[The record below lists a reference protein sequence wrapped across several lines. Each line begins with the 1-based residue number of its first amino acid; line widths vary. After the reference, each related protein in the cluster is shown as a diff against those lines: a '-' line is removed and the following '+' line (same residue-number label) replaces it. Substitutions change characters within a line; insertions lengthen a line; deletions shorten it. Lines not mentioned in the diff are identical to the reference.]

1 MTVLQ
6 LAVAAAT
13 AGVLAGWCLWRA
25 FAVGPPSVATV
36 YRRLYGGGPQPVAA
50 ATSRW
55 ERPLARVGAALA
67 ASTVGERLAESKRYE
82 LRVADVTVAAIATRV
97 VTATLVGFVTSAVAL
112 ALSLSLL
119 ASSTLSWWL
128 AVVAPFAVAALAG
141 WYQFT
146 AIMATLARRY
156 SDFRAGVAAYVA
168 LVSVCL
174 TTRRSAAE
182 AVTYAADI
190 GTGTA
195 FAAIAGAVHAAPQM
209 GLQAWEALDGV
220 GAAYGARELED
231 LATSIANVAS
241 VGVGVES
248 TVAAVAARMR
258 QVGLDDMQ
266 RQADRQTAAMFG
278 PTILFVFGT
287 VAFLAY
293 PLAQRVLD
301 AFTTTT

>member
-1 MTVLQ
+1 M
-6 LAVAAAT
+6 
-13 AGVLAGWCLWRA
+13 
-25 FAVGPPSVATV
+25 
-36 YRRLYGGGPQPVAA
+36 
-50 ATSRW
+50 
-55 ERPLARVGAALA
+55 
-67 ASTVGERLAESKRYE
+67 
-82 LRVADVTVAAIATRV
+82 
-97 VTATLVGFVTSAVAL
+97 
-112 ALSLSLL
+112 L
-119 ASSTLSWWL
+119 ASSALPWWL

-141 WYQFT
+141 WYQYT

-156 SDFRAGVAAYVA
+156 SEFRAGVAAYVA

-190 GTGTA
+190 GTGPA

-231 LATSIANVAS
+231 LATSIANVAAI
-241 VGVGVES
+241 GVGVES

-278 PTILFVFGT
+278 PTILFVLGT